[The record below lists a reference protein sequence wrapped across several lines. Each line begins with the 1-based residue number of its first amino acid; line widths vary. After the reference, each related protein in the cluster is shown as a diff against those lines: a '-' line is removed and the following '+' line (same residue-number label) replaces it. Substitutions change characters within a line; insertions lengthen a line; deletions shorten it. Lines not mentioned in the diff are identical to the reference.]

1 MLRLQRTNSD
11 DPSFH
16 QLVQLLDKELWA
28 QYEEEMKN
36 YAPHNKIEDNKNVV
50 IAYLNDSAV
59 GCGCFKKFDEMSVE
73 IKRMFVEKSFRGK
86 RIGEAVLKELEH
98 WAKESS
104 YSFTVLETGTK
115 QVEAIRLYERCGY
128 LRTENYGP
136 YVDLQYSVCMRKE
149 L

>member
-50 IAYLNDSAV
+50 IAYLNDTAV
-59 GCGCFKKFDEMSVE
+59 GCGCFKKFDDMSVE
-73 IKRMFVEKSFRGK
+73 IKRMYVEKSFRGK

-98 WAKESS
+98 WAKESG
-104 YSFTVLETGTK
+104 YSSTVLETGTK
-115 QVEAIRLYERCGY
+115 QVKAIRLYERCGY
-128 LRTENYGP
+128 IRTENYGP